1 MDDNKTLEMRLEDE
15 PFLNSKP
22 NFGQNLIGL
31 HNRGIYTL
39 NDFITMDLKSIPYK
53 PRREE
58 FFRMIDILRCK
69 YLGEDLVCDVILHRR
84 YPLTYQEYERNKD
97 QYQFPKLEERLK
109 LNEDSSVSKEDL
121 FAIYIRR
128 IIVRDCESLGVPAIY
143 VKLLFN
149 PHYRERHL
157 QGREYISMLDYLEK
171 ENVKNS
177 RAKYLIDFYLEYIR
191 NKEDKKDDTITSPE
205 LEALKKQLLSLTSQR
220 DELDKQ
226 IENIK
231 VQIELMSEGKN
242 NARK

>member
-1 MDDNKTLEMRLEDE
+1 MDDKKTLEMRLEDE

-69 YLGEDLVCDVILHRR
+69 YFGEDLVCDVIIHKK
-84 YPLTYQEYERNKD
+84 YPLTYQEYVKNKD
-97 QYQFPKLEERLK
+97 QYHFPRLEERLK
-109 LNEDSSVSKEDL
+109 LNEDVPISKDDL
-121 FAIYIRR
+121 FVDYMKSVIK
-128 IIVRDCESLGVPAIY
+128 RDCERLGIPVLGVR
-143 VKLLFN
+143 LLFN
-149 PHYRERHL
+149 AQHRTRFL
-157 QGREYISMLDYLEK
+157 NGKEYMSMQDYLEK

-177 RAKYLIDFYLEYIR
+177 HSKYLVDFYLEYIKT
-191 NKEDKKDDTITSPE
+191 KEAKKDDAITSSE
-205 LEALKKQLLSLTSQR
+205 LETLKKQLSSLTSQR
-220 DELDKQ
+220 DDLDKQ
-226 IENIK
+226 IID
-231 VQIELMSEGKN
+231 VQNQIQIMSEGKN